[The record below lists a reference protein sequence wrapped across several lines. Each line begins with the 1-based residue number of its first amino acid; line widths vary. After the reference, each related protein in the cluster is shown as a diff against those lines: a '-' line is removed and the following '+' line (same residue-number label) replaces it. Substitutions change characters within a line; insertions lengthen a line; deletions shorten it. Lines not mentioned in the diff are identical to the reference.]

1 MKKVFKVRDDQIEI
15 ENVWIKLE
23 ENTII
28 ERFPKITKI
37 ILNRESQTDAPG
49 SSDDLQTIHNIDFK
63 VFSKLKDLDSD
74 NQSDIDNILLKLDGT
89 ENKTNLGANAT
100 LAVSLAI

>member
-28 ERFPKITKI
+28 ERFPKNYKNYIK
-37 ILNRESQTDAPG
+37 
-49 SSDDLQTIHNIDFK
+49 
-63 VFSKLKDLDSD
+63 
-74 NQSDIDNILLKLDGT
+74 
-89 ENKTNLGANAT
+89 
-100 LAVSLAI
+100 